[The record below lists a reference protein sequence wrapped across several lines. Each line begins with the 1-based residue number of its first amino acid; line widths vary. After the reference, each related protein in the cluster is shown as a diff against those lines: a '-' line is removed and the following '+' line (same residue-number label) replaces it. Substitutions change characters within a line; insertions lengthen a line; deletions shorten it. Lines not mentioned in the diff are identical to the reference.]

1 MRYHSIVVLALCV
14 FLSAPARGQ
23 GLTGT
28 LAGTVRDEQGGVLP
42 GATVRLSSPALMGG
56 DQRVTTTDKG
66 QWRFPVLAPGD
77 YVLTVELAP
86 KFTAARIAGIAVGAG
101 ATIDRT
107 VVLKLAGVTESVTV
121 AAPVGLDARTSGL
134 GTRFG
139 PDYLAMIPSRRT
151 PFDAIKSAPGMS
163 PTTPSSVTA
172 HTVSAFGTSV
182 DGNGFLIDGMNFTC
196 PCQGVSRAEPSVDVI
211 QEVHVQASGA
221 SVEFGNIQG
230 AVFNIVTKQG
240 GARYQGDASYYGQPA
255 GLTAQPVQLI
265 APGGRSTGYERV
277 RYRDFTTNVG
287 GPVLK
292 DRLWFFGGYQYLRDY
307 DSQPGADP
315 AFPRRYEQDKLFGK
329 LTWRL
334 TPSLQLMQSFHEEF
348 WVNPTVPT
356 VTTPFIATQRP
367 HASVPSMTFA
377 NLTHV
382 LSSTTV
388 WDVRVGRF
396 TLDQESD
403 PSSNDRTTPS
413 HREQGTNLLSRN
425 APSIGTLRLDRV
437 TAKAVLNRYQTAW
450 RGSDHHFKAGVE
462 IERGEHEATQAFPG
476 GVQFLDAAG
485 GAPLQS
491 ISRAAW
497 VVGGRFITSSLF
509 ASDAITLGDRITAEA
524 GLRFDHARAIS
535 PDLGGVDATGRRA
548 DGVTPGLGTLYTW
561 NHLSPRLGLTVKLDR
576 DARTLVRA
584 NYGRFHQG
592 VLTGELDVIHPG
604 VSTVTTMAYETATG
618 DYTRTVSVIDPKV
631 NLRLDPETR
640 APHTDAFS
648 IAVDRQVAPQVVASA
663 AYIRKHGR
671 NFIGWTDTGGQYRS
685 ETRTL
690 ADGTVLPV
698 FALTNAPA
706 DRRFLLT
713 NPPALV
719 LDYDGLLI
727 SAEKRM
733 SRGWQASGSYTFSRA
748 HGLQVTSNAV
758 ASEPQFSTIARPAF
772 LTFGQDPN
780 DFIKAEGRLG
790 SDRPHVFRTTGAVR
804 VPWQGILVAASLQH
818 FTGRPWA
825 ASALVALPQTNNQPT
840 QRVLIEPRGSRRLS
854 SQTLVD
860 LRIGKTLSLRRAG
873 TIDLRL
879 DVLNLLNDDAEEGLR
894 SDVITAATFGQP
906 NVFIDPRRAMLSVRM
921 NLGR

>member
-1 MRYHSIVVLALCV
+1 MRYHSIVVLGLCAL
-14 FLSAPARGQ
+14 LPAPAGGQ

-28 LAGTVRDEQGGVLP
+28 LAGTVRDEHGGALP
-42 GATVRLSSPALMGG
+42 GATVRLSSPALIGG
-56 DQRVTTTDKG
+56 DQQIITTDKG

-86 KFTAARIAGIAVGAG
+86 KFTPARIGGIAVGAG

-107 VVLKLAGVTESVTV
+107 VVLKLAGVSQSVTV
-121 AAPVGLDARTSGL
+121 TAPAGIDSRTSGL
-134 GTRFG
+134 GIRFG
-139 PDYLAMIPSRRT
+139 PDYFAMIPSRRT
-151 PFDAIKSAPGMS
+151 PFDAIKNAPGIS

-182 DGNGFLIDGMNFTC
+182 DGNVFLIDGMNYTC

-221 SVEFGNIQG
+221 SVEVGGFQG

-240 GARYQGDASYYGQPA
+240 GARYQGDASYYAQPA
-255 GLTAQPVQLI
+255 GLTAEPVQLI
-265 APGGRSTGYERV
+265 AAGGRSTGYERV

-287 GPVLK
+287 GPILE

-315 AFPRRYEQDKLFGK
+315 AFPRKYEQDKIFGK

-356 VTTPFIATQRP
+356 VTTPFITTQRP

-388 WDVRVGRF
+388 WDARIGRF
-396 TLDQESD
+396 TLDQKSD

-413 HREQGTNLLSRN
+413 HREQGTNVLSQN
-425 APSIGTLRLDRV
+425 APSIGTLRLDRI
-437 TAKAVLNRYQTAW
+437 TAKAVLNRYQAGW
-450 RGSDHHFKAGVE
+450 RGSDHHLKAGFE

-509 ASDAITLGDRITAEA
+509 ASDSIALKDRITAEA

-535 PDLGGVDATGRRA
+535 PDLGGVDATGLPT
-548 DGVTPGLGTLYTW
+548 DGVTSGLGTLYTW
-561 NHLSPRLGLTVKLDR
+561 NLLSPRLGLTVKLDR
-576 DARTLVRA
+576 DARTLLRA
-584 NYGRFHQG
+584 NFGRFHQG

-618 DYTRTVSVIDPKV
+618 GYTRTVSVVDPTV
-631 NLRLDPETR
+631 NLRLDPDTR
-640 APHTDAFS
+640 APRTDAFS
-648 IAVDRQVAPQVVASA
+648 MAVDRQLAQEVVLSA
-663 AYIRKHGR
+663 AYIRKRGSD
-671 NFIGWTDTGGQYRS
+671 FIGWTDTGGQYHA

-690 ADGTVLPV
+690 PDGTVVPV
-698 FALTNAPA
+698 FALTNLPA
-706 DRRFLLT
+706 DRRFLLA
-713 NPPALV
+713 NPEALF
-719 LDYDGLLI
+719 LEYDGMVI
-727 SAEKRM
+727 AAEKRM

-748 HGLQVTSNAV
+748 HGLQVTSNSV

-780 DFIKAEGRLG
+780 DFTNAEGRLG
-790 SDRPHVFRTTGAVR
+790 NDRPHVFRTTGAVR
-804 VPWQGILVAASLQH
+804 LPWQDILLAANLQH
-818 FTGRPWA
+818 FSGRPWA
-825 ASALVALPQTNNQPT
+825 ATGLVALPQTNNQPT
-840 QRVLIEPRGSRRLS
+840 QRILIEPRGSRRLS
-854 SQTLVD
+854 SQTLLD
-860 LRIGKTLSLRRAG
+860 IRIGKTLSLRRAG

-906 NVFIDPRRAMLSVRM
+906 NVFIDPRRVMLSVRV